1 MSEYL
6 KAFLLSKK
14 NNKSHKVIPK
24 SKYKPAEKNINFTYI
39 DSITYNLIES
49 MTMFKNK
56 EITKNELNV
65 FLLSNLSLILCKG
78 DIDKK
83 ELEKLKKDTITDNK
97 KCSIDNYGIY
107 FPTTRVTCLDSTN
120 NNKNDNDIK
129 IPCVYENIRTFYPSG
144 RNFLNIKIK
153 DDCDMTSNIIK
164 NNSSFQ
170 ESNDNDNSLSLVSE
184 ESLVSNKD
192 IINGSNKELY
202 DSSNRKVFR
211 NLKKFKKYKQLVD
224 FIECPLTK
232 EETSKE
238 KYNNFIKLLN
248 NVDDFLENND
258 NDINIINNINENIYL
273 NEEINIINYNYKK
286 VYMDDFEIINSF
298 NIIEQMKNK
307 NISSIIYED
316 KKNKS
321 ANLTKII
328 NSDLLLNST
337 LKNDLNETM
346 DKTTNS
352 KNDIKLLN
360 NKNDKSLEISTSLRK
375 KYLKKM
381 NDTYISLIHKVYID
395 FRTKCLLAKN
405 IYLDDIMIKKFFIQ
419 LFKKFLLN
427 VGVHNKKIYE
437 KILKTQIFSNKLLT
451 FDQFIQCFDTI
462 IYDNENEN
470 LMVKFLFLFNIL
482 PHLNDDDFLNS
493 KKIELFFDMLGC
505 GPIYIQDFCEMLGER
520 LVMRFN
526 AVYKNYEEEN
536 ILRGKYRFKKMKIIL
551 ESFFD
556 SLQIED

>member
-1 MSEYL
+1 
-6 KAFLLSKK
+6 
-14 NNKSHKVIPK
+14 
-24 SKYKPAEKNINFTYI
+24 
-39 DSITYNLIES
+39 
-49 MTMFKNK
+49 
-56 EITKNELNV
+56 
-65 FLLSNLSLILCKG
+65 
-78 DIDKK
+78 
-83 ELEKLKKDTITDNK
+83 
-97 KCSIDNYGIY
+97 
-107 FPTTRVTCLDSTN
+107 
-120 NNKNDNDIK
+120 
-129 IPCVYENIRTFYPSG
+129 
-144 RNFLNIKIK
+144 
-153 DDCDMTSNIIK
+153 
-164 NNSSFQ
+164 
-170 ESNDNDNSLSLVSE
+170 
-184 ESLVSNKD
+184 
-192 IINGSNKELY
+192 
-202 DSSNRKVFR
+202 
-211 NLKKFKKYKQLVD
+211 
-224 FIECPLTK
+224 
-232 EETSKE
+232 
-238 KYNNFIKLLN
+238 
-248 NVDDFLENND
+248 
-258 NDINIINNINENIYL
+258 
-273 NEEINIINYNYKK
+273 
-286 VYMDDFEIINSF
+286 MDDFEIINSF

-346 DKTTNS
+346 DKKTKL

-360 NKNDKSLEISTSLRK
+360 NKNDKSLEISTSLKK

-437 KILKTQIFSNKLLT
+437 KILKNQIFSNKLLT

-470 LMVKFLFLFNIL
+470 LMAKFLFLFNIL

-505 GPIYIQDFCEMLGER
+505 GPIYI
-520 LVMRFN
+520 
-526 AVYKNYEEEN
+526 
-536 ILRGKYRFKKMKIIL
+536 
-551 ESFFD
+551 
-556 SLQIED
+556 ED

>member
-1 MSEYL
+1 MS
-6 KAFLLSKK
+6 F
-14 NNKSHKVIPK
+14 
-24 SKYKPAEKNINFTYI
+24 
-39 DSITYNLIES
+39 
-49 MTMFKNK
+49 
-56 EITKNELNV
+56 
-65 FLLSNLSLILCKG
+65 
-78 DIDKK
+78 DK
-83 ELEKLKKDTITDNK
+83 
-97 KCSIDNYGIY
+97 
-107 FPTTRVTCLDSTN
+107 
-120 NNKNDNDIK
+120 
-129 IPCVYENIRTFYPSG
+129 
-144 RNFLNIKIK
+144 
-153 DDCDMTSNIIK
+153 
-164 NNSSFQ
+164 
-170 ESNDNDNSLSLVSE
+170 
-184 ESLVSNKD
+184 
-192 IINGSNKELY
+192 
-202 DSSNRKVFR
+202 
-211 NLKKFKKYKQLVD
+211 
-224 FIECPLTK
+224 
-232 EETSKE
+232 ETSKE

-405 IYLDDIMIKKFFIQ
+405 IYLDDIMVKKFFIQ

-470 LMVKFLFLFNIL
+470 LMAKFLFLFNIL

-536 ILRGKYRFKKMKIIL
+536 ILHGKYRFKKMKIIL

-556 SLQIED
+556 SLQIEN